1 LESFVEVDELHDDDD
16 VVEEETDAAIE
27 ALFAYAFSYDGKNY
41 SKQP

>member
-1 LESFVEVDELHDDDD
+1 LESFVEVDEQHDDDV

-27 ALFAYAFSYDGKNY
+27 ALFAYALLYDCKKY